1 MRSGRSNPNR
11 PSLASVGASSGES
24 WRLAPATWH
33 PIGVPEASTISE
45 RFVPCLERSTGDFP
59 AAWPPQRGFDDAP
72 VDNDVVELE
81 ADDLVVGLEA
91 QVLQAGE
98 DASGDPLIAATAHG
112 GGRAGGIG
120 DLVVG
125 GAQHEYLD
133 ELVEHESI
141 RDPGP
146 VAAQGDGDRAARAAA
161 RRTGP
166 TAIRG
171 WRMGQRA

>member
-1 MRSGRSNPNR
+1 M
-11 PSLASVGASSGES
+11 
-24 WRLAPATWH
+24 
-33 PIGVPEASTISE
+33 
-45 RFVPCLERSTGDFP
+45 PCLERSTGDFP

-133 ELVEHESI
+133 ELVEHEPI